1 RRIARGAG
9 FGKRD
14 MQMVSPEVRFLE
26 HTPSIFCGVRMLLI
40 GAELRDGPGQD
51 WRGIWKLLKMMG

>member
-1 RRIARGAG
+1 
-9 FGKRD
+9 